1 MCGIF
6 GFSSRSGYINDKLP
20 ELRRALYK
28 LYHRGPDSSGEYY
41 DQNVFLG
48 HRRLSIID
56 LSSNANQPL
65 KSVND
70 NAFIIFN
77 GEIYNYKELK
87 NKLGALKT
95 NSDTEVLLE
104 GYLKFGPDFFKEIR
118 GIYAFGIYDFRYEP
132 KIILYRDLAG
142 VKPLYYF
149 RNDNSFIFASEI
161 KAIREI
167 ARDELTIDES
177 ILKSYLSLGY
187 CIEPSTIYN
196 EIKAVEPG
204 EYIEVNV
211 ERNELNFRILSRYK
225 LDEINKFSFEEN
237 VIKTK
242 ELLLQATQRNLV
254 ADVDV
259 SVALSGG
266 IDSSLIYAF
275 ANAKQKYKGISVK
288 FNDVKYDETPTA
300 KIYAETLSAPLDI
313 IETSTEGN
321 LELLNEILLHFDQ
334 PYSDTSAIPFYF
346 LSKRAVENSK
356 VLIGGDG
363 GDEIQNGYPS
373 FCWLPYIH
381 TISNNSLLQK
391 IFLLGGNMLR
401 PMLNP
406 DNTRRIQR
414 LNELV
419 KLSDKEEMIC
429 EWQSWLSV
437 SNTLNH
443 KSPFLYDTNI
453 VKDVYKNSFNSIL
466 TNDFSESMIK
476 NYFFKRMLGDYLRKA
491 DMMSMINGLEYRV
504 PMLDEDLVSFSF
516 TIPYDQK
523 SNSKVGKLILRNIHE
538 QIFPKETSNA
548 PKSGFGIPLD
558 KWLTKSDY
566 SYMESYILDPNGIV
580 TNYIGKSYIHF
591 LFESLGNKKNAD
603 AISRVSAY
611 QRIIMFYSLQLWYF
625 NN

>member
-6 GFSSRSGYINDKLP
+6 GYSSKSENVIDKLP
-20 ELRRALYK
+20 ELRNALNT

-41 DQNVFLG
+41 NQNIFLG

-56 LSSNANQPL
+56 LSSSADQPFKSATENAY
-65 KSVND
+65 
-70 NAFIIFN
+70 IIFN

-87 NKLGALKT
+87 NKLGPLKT

-104 GYLKFGPDFFKEIR
+104 GYLKFGPDFFKDIR
-118 GIYAFGIYDFRYEP
+118 GIYAFAIYDFRSEP

-149 RNDNSFIFASEI
+149 KNDSTLIFASEI
-161 KAIREI
+161 KAIRTI
-167 ARDELTIDES
+167 AKNELTIDES

-204 EYIEVNV
+204 ECIEIKT
-211 ERNELNFRILSRYK
+211 ETGKTISRILFRYT
-225 LDEINKFSFEEN
+225 LDDVNTFSFEEN
-237 VIKTK
+237 VIKAR
-242 ELLLQATQRNLV
+242 ELLLQAAQRNLV

-259 SVALSGG
+259 SIALSGG

-275 ANAKQKYKGISVK
+275 ANTDRSYKGISVK
-288 FNDVKYDETPTA
+288 FNDKDYDETAMA
-300 KIYAETLSAPLDI
+300 KVYAQTLNAPLDI

-321 LELLNEILLHFDQ
+321 LELLNKLLLHFDQ

-381 TISNNSLLQK
+381 KVSNNAWLQK
-391 IFLLGGNMLR
+391 TFLLGGNMLKR
-401 PMLNP
+401 MLNP
-406 DNTRRIQR
+406 DNARRMLR

-419 KLSDKEEMIC
+419 KLNNEEEMIC

-443 KSPFLYDTNI
+443 KSPFLYDTRI

-466 TNDFSESMIK
+466 TSDFSQSMVK
-476 NYFFKRMLGDYLRKA
+476 NYFYKRMLGDYLRKA
-491 DMMSMINGLEYRV
+491 DMMSMMNGLEYRV

-516 TIPYDQK
+516 SIPYNQK
-523 SNSKVGKLILRNIHE
+523 SNSKVGKLIFRNIHQ

-548 PKSGFGIPLD
+548 PKTGFGIPLD

-566 SYMESYILDPNGIV
+566 SYMENYVLDPKGIV
-580 TNYIGKSYIHF
+580 TNYIEKSYVHF
-591 LFESLGNKKNAD
+591 LFESLGNRKNAD
-603 AISRVSAY
+603 AISRVSVY
-611 QRIIMFYSLQLWYF
+611 QRIIMLYSLQLWYF